1 MVEDKNETFQKRKA
15 GGQEKQGEIQGL
27 WADGT
32 SFPEGQAEAM
42 SQGWSLQAM
51 DEAQSLLL
59 VGTKRLTKVV
69 DVAERAVGRVYNN

>member
-32 SFPEGQAEAM
+32 SFPEGQAEAV
-42 SQGWSLQAM
+42 SQG
-51 DEAQSLLL
+51 
-59 VGTKRLTKVV
+59 
-69 DVAERAVGRVYNN
+69 